1 MLPGMLDTVLGL
13 PIHPLIVHATVVLV
27 PVATLLVGL
36 CAAVPATRR
45 RLAWPAVLACV
56 AACVTVAG
64 AALSGGPLEARV
76 GGNALIQHHSQLAKL
91 LVVWVL
97 AMTVAAVALAY
108 ADWYRTG
115 TAVAGWLPVPG
126 RVVRALAPRGVGRI
140 VAVRWLMPVIATLS
154 LVTAAGTLVQIVLV
168 GHSGA
173 QAAWSQ
179 VGATTGR

>member
-1 MLPGMLDTVLGL
+1 VLDTVFGL

-45 RLAWPAVLACV
+45 RLSWPTVLVCLVACV
-56 AACVTVAG
+56 SVAG

-76 GGNALIQHHSQLAKL
+76 GGNAMIRHHSQLAKL

-97 AMTVAAVALAY
+97 VMTAAALALAY
-108 ADWYRTG
+108 LDWYR
-115 TAVAGWLPVPG
+115 ADHPVAGWVPVPSRWLHG
-126 RVVRALAPRGVGRI
+126 LAPASVGRI
-140 VAVRWLMPVIATLS
+140 VAARWLMPTIAVVS
-154 LVTAAGTLVQIVLV
+154 LLAALGTLVQIVLV

-179 VGATTGR
+179 IGATTPRR